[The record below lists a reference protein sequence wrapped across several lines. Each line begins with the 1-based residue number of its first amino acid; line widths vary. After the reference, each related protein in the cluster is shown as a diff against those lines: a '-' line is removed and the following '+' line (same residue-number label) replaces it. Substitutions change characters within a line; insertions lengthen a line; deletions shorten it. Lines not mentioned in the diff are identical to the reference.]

1 MKDDNAIAKHIDF
14 SQGNV
19 MTKQHE
25 SADSNKQTIKWGDYL
40 KSGNRI
46 FIGSN
51 AAVPN
56 ALIDDLIANSQGFHD
71 IETVHMLTLSENVW
85 AKPEHK
91 DLFKVNSLFIGGKN
105 IREAIAEGRGDYTPC
120 FISDVPR
127 LFNENVLPLDV
138 ALIMV
143 SPPDE
148 YGYCS
153 LGVSVDIVSSALKS
167 AKYVIAQI
175 NSKMPR
181 TNGHSFVHVNQIH
194 ASIHVDQAI
203 PEIMPPEMDQRTEQI
218 GQYVSMLVE
227 NGATL
232 QIGIGKIPE
241 AVLTYLGNHKDLG
254 VHSEMISDGL
264 IDLMLKGVINNRKK
278 TYHKGKSVATFCIG
292 SQKVYDYVDG
302 NPHIE
307 FYPSE
312 HVNSPVKIA
321 RNDNMISI
329 NSAIEVDL
337 TGQVVSDSIGY
348 QFYSGIG
355 GQVDFVR
362 GASLSNGG
370 KPIIALPSTT
380 KDGKISRIVA
390 HITEGGGVVTS
401 RGHVSYV
408 VTEFGIASLRGKSIR
423 ERALELIRI
432 AHPKFRDQ
440 LLNDVRK
447 HYWVPEYQETSPSSV
462 PELGSIEMKHFIF
475 DKMKYIL
482 RPLAPADERK
492 LQEFF
497 YSHNKETLMMRYN
510 HHVTQMTRE
519 KSCNLVSVNQHTDLA
534 LCFTKKD
541 ALGEAIYAVARYYYL
556 ETINSGEVAFV
567 IKESLRGLGMASTL
581 LGEIIAIAKI
591 RKLNSLVA
599 CVRRDNA
606 SMLKVFERAG
616 FIRQPSEDFDEV
628 SLELPLQEK

>member
-1 MKDDNAIAKHIDF
+1 MSTQYEERDSINWDN
-14 SQGNV
+14 
-19 MTKQHE
+19 
-25 SADSNKQTIKWGDYL
+25 YL

-46 FIGSN
+46 FIGSG

-56 ALIDDLIANSQGFHD
+56 ALIDNLIANSNQLHD
-71 IETVHMLTLSENVW
+71 IETVHILTLSENVW
-85 AKPEHK
+85 AKAEHK

-120 FISDVPR
+120 FISDIPR
-127 LFNENVLPLDV
+127 LFNENSLPLDA

-153 LGVSVDIVSSALKS
+153 LGVSVDIVSSAVKA

-175 NSKMPR
+175 NPKMPR
-181 TNGHSFVHVNQIH
+181 TNGHSFVHLNQIH
-194 ASIHVDQAI
+194 AWMNVEQELPQVISPVFDR
-203 PEIMPPEMDQRTEQI
+203 RTEQI
-218 GQYVSMLVE
+218 GQYASMLIE
-227 NGATL
+227 NGSTL

-241 AVLTYLGNHKDLG
+241 AVLRYLANHKDLG
-254 VHSEMISDGL
+254 IHSEMISDGV

-278 TYHKGKSVATFCIG
+278 TYHKGKAVITYCIG
-292 SQKVYDYVDG
+292 SQKVYDFVDG

-321 RNDNMISI
+321 KNDNMVSI

-355 GQVDFVR
+355 GQVDFIR
-362 GASLSNGG
+362 GSSLSKGG

-401 RGHVSYV
+401 RGHVAYV
-408 VTEFGIASLRGKSIR
+408 VTEFGIASLQGKSIR

-432 AHPKFRDQ
+432 AHPKFREQ
-440 LLNDVRK
+440 LLADVRK
-447 HYWVPEYQETSPSSV
+447 HYWVPEYQESSPSSV
-462 PELGSIEMKHFIF
+462 PELGDVEMKKFTF
-475 DKMKYIL
+475 ANVDYTL

-497 YSHNKETLMMRYN
+497 YSHNKETLIMRYN
-510 HHVTQMTRE
+510 HHITQMTRE
-519 KSCNLVSVNQHTDLA
+519 KSCNLVSVNQHIDLA
-534 LCFTKKD
+534 LCFTRKD
-541 ALGEAIYAVARYYYL
+541 YLGEAIQAVARYYYI
-556 ETINSGEVAFV
+556 ESINSGEVAFV
-567 IKESLRGLGMASTL
+567 IKESLRGRGMASTL
-581 LGEIIAIAKI
+581 LGEMIAIARI
-591 RKLNSLVA
+591 RKLDSLIA

-606 SMLKVFERAG
+606 SMLKVFERSG
-616 FIRQPSEDFDEV
+616 FVRKPSEDFDEV
-628 SLELPLQEK
+628 SLKLSLTEADANLNQE